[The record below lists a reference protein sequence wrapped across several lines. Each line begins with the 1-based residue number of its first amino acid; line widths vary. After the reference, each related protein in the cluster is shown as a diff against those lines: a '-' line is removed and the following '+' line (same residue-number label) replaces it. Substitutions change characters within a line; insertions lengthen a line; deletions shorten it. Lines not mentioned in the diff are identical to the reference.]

1 MIIWIIIGV
10 IALAIDI
17 FTSAFLFCWF
27 AAGALAALICN
38 LLGMSLGVQVLVFF
52 IVSAVLAIIC
62 YPIVKRKIK
71 ESTIPF
77 KTMEENYIGKTYFAK
92 EEINKNSE
100 GRIKISGIYWI
111 GINTGEKI
119 NKGEEFIVTGIKG
132 SKLEIKK
139 K

>member
-71 ESTIPF
+71 DIDKRINVRYNTST
-77 KTMEENYIGKTYFAK
+77 KQMFAT
-92 EEINKNSE
+92 SV
-100 GRIKISGIYWI
+100 R
-111 GINTGEKI
+111 
-119 NKGEEFIVTGIKG
+119 F
-132 SKLEIKK
+132 
-139 K
+139 

>member
-1 MIIWIIIGV
+1 MIIWIVIGV
-10 IALAIDI
+10 IALAIDL

-27 AAGALAALICN
+27 AAGALVTLICN
-38 LLGMSLGVQVLVFF
+38 LLGMSLGVQILVFF

-71 ESTIPF
+71 ESTKPF
-77 KTMEENYIGKTYFAK
+77 KTMEESYIGKTYFAV
-92 EEINKNSE
+92 EEIEKETE
-100 GRIKISGIYWI
+100 GRIKISGAYWT

-119 NKGEEFIVTGIKG
+119 YKDEEFIVTGIKG